1 MEKETLKIMEADAKY
16 QRVSAIE
23 SGEDE
28 EEIDDLNSKFGD
40 HRSFR
45 NSFLPI
51 WLDNQQQVAQSAAT
65 TRAKEREQFIRHLFL
80 IELYVWAAAFV
91 VLGGLAAR

>member
-1 MEKETLKIMEADAKY
+1 MEKETLKMMEADAKY

-28 EEIDDLNSKFGD
+28 DETDDLNSKFGE

-45 NSFLPI
+45 NSFLPT

-65 TRAKEREQFIRHLFL
+65 TRAKQREQFIRQTFV